1 MTAILAEPVAAQAG
15 AFRAAAPKGAFSL
28 DSLLVALKALRVNA
42 LRSALTMLGIIIGV
56 GAVIVMV
63 SIGSGAHQR
72 VAEQIRSLG
81 ANLIILLPGA
91 VTSGGARLGTGT
103 RPTLTEEDA
112 AAIAR
117 ELPIIEVA
125 APIVRGQV
133 QVVFGNQN
141 WSSWA
146 LGVTLDYLTAREWDI
161 TEGRLF
167 TPEEMSAAAKVTL
180 VGRTVAEK
188 LFGDTDPIGQVIRV
202 RHVPFTI
209 IGVLDKKGQSTQ
221 GADQDDVLLTPMT
234 TAKRRLLGFSGTRAR
249 AVGSVMVKVVEGES
263 MKDAEEQIR
272 DLLRQRH
279 KLQARDEDDVN
290 IRNLADIMET
300 REASSRILSLL
311 LAAVASVSLI
321 VGGIGIMNIML
332 VSVTERTRE
341 IGLRMAVG
349 ARGRDILVQ
358 FLVEAV
364 TLSLIGGTVG
374 IVLGVGGSIAIAAF
388 AGWPTLIQPW
398 AIVVAFLFSG
408 AVGVFFGFYPAKK
421 ASRLD
426 PIEAL
431 RFE

>member
-1 MTAILAEPVAAQAG
+1 MTALADPSSG
-15 AFRAAAPKGAFSL
+15 LGTAAPRGTLSF
-28 DSLLVALKALRVNA
+28 DSLAVALRALRVNS

-63 SIGSGAHQR
+63 AIGSGAHQR

-81 ANLIILLPGA
+81 ANLIILVPGA
-91 VTSGGARLGTGT
+91 VTTSGARLGTGS
-103 RPTLTEEDA
+103 RPSLTEEDA
-112 AAIAR
+112 LAIAR
-117 ELPIIEVA
+117 ELPVVEVA
-125 APIVRGQV
+125 APVSRGQI
-133 QVVFGNQN
+133 QIVFGNQN
-141 WSSWA
+141 WSSYA
-146 LGVTLDYLTAREWDI
+146 QGVTADFLVAREWNI
-161 TEGRLF
+161 ESGRLF
-167 TPEEMSAAAKVTL
+167 TPEEASAAAKVTL
-180 VGRTVAEK
+180 IGKTVAEK
-188 LFGDTDPIGQVIRV
+188 LFGEGGDAVGQVIRV

-209 IGVLDKKGQSTQ
+209 IGVLEKKGQSTQ
-221 GADQDDVLLTPMT
+221 GADQDDVILMPIA
-234 TAKRRLLGFSGTRAR
+234 TAKRRVLGITGTRAR
-249 AVGSVMVKVVEGES
+249 AVGSILVKVSEGES
-263 MKDAEEQIR
+263 MKEAEQLIR

-279 KLQARDEDDVN
+279 RLQPRQDDDFN

-311 LAAVASVSLI
+311 LAAVASVSLL

-364 TLSLIGGTVG
+364 TLSLIGGTIG
-374 IVLGVGGSIAIAAF
+374 IALGIAGSIAIASL
-388 AGWPTLIQPW
+388 AGWPTLVQPW
-398 AIVVAFLFSG
+398 AIGIAFLFSA
-408 AVGVFFGFYPAKK
+408 AVGVFFGFYPARK